1 MAAPHKTL
9 PIEIDQIRRSSVSAW
24 TGTLY
29 EVQSTKHLL
38 DPRVIT
44 IHGKFFGK
52 YEYRSFLD
60 MIIAIDE
67 TAYVPSKNLFV
78 QM

>member
-9 PIEIDQIRRSSVSAW
+9 PIEINQIRRSSVSAW

-29 EVQSTKHLL
+29 EVQSIKHLL

-44 IHGKFFGK
+44 IHGNF
-52 YEYRSFLD
+52 RQ
-60 MIIAIDE
+60 
-67 TAYVPSKNLFV
+67 V
-78 QM
+78 

>member
-44 IHGKFFGK
+44 IHGNF
-52 YEYRSFLD
+52 RQ
-60 MIIAIDE
+60 
-67 TAYVPSKNLFV
+67 V
-78 QM
+78 